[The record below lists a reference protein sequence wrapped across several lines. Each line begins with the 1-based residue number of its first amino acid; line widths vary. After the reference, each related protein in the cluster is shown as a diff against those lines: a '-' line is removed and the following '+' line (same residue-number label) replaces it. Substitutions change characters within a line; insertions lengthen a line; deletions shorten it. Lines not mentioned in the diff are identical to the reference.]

1 MCIKE
6 VSDQLMETIREAN
19 ANVASK
25 AIEEEE
31 EEDDVATAVAKAVA
45 KARQEQEEAVAKAD
59 RKLREDVYGGGV
71 YSQTE
76 CPICLDGLYSQRCSI
91 LPCYH
96 MLHTTCWFCT
106 SRRSCP
112 VCRAGPG

>member
-6 VSDQLMETIREAN
+6 LSDQLMETIREAN

-25 AIEEEE
+25 AKAREE
-31 EEDDVATAVAKAVA
+31 EEDDVAKV
-45 KARQEQEEAVAKAD
+45 RQEQEEAVAKAE
-59 RKLREDVYGGGV
+59 RKLREDGYGGGV